1 MTNRFVKSSIHFHVI
16 CNPMFN
22 KLYDFILLCFTL
34 YNFCHFSIFFIF
46 YNHLF
51 IDVYARNSWCVR
63 LSRLRG
69 RVTGT
74 GMPSYP
80 AAREA
85 PRSRCRA
92 HAFFIQGS
100 SSSSCNR
107 LLRSL
112 GRAPSKRSSRLTAAA
127 RSFLRDF
134 TIFILYLIYRH
145 QIFCASSA
153 SARASLR
160 AAAFSFSITAWK
172 EKTSSLMT
180 GARTRMEIR
189 FGIAMRAFAIS
200 ERFQTRSRV

>member
-16 CNPMFN
+16 CNLMFD
-22 KLYDFILLCFTL
+22 KLYDFTLLCFTL

-51 IDVYARNSWCVR
+51 IDVYACNSWCVR
-63 LSRLRG
+63 LSHLRG
-69 RVTGT
+69 ESDRVPACLQPPRQRSTEK
-74 GMPSYP
+74 PLPISHFLYP
-80 AAREA
+80 RLFILFLQ
-85 PRSRCRA
+85 PR
-92 HAFFIQGS
+92 I
-100 SSSSCNR
+100 
-107 LLRSL
+107 RSL

-172 EKTSSLMT
+172 EKTSS
-180 GARTRMEIR
+180 
-189 FGIAMRAFAIS
+189 
-200 ERFQTRSRV
+200 

>member
-69 RVTGT
+69 ESDRV
-74 GMPSYP
+74 P
-80 AAREA
+80 ACLHIPLPEKHREA
-85 PRSRCRA
+85 A
-92 HAFFIQGS
+92 AELTLFYT
-100 SSSSCNR
+100 R
-107 LLRSL
+107 LLILFLQPLIRSL
-112 GRAPSKRSSRLTAAA
+112 GRAPSKRSSHLTAAA

-134 TIFILYLIYRH
+134 TIFILYLIYKH

>member
-1 MTNRFVKSSIHFHVI
+1 
-16 CNPMFN
+16 MFD
-22 KLYDFILLCFTL
+22 KLYDFILLCFIL

-74 GMPSYP
+74 GMPPYP

-100 SSSSCNR
+100 SSSSCSR

-112 GRAPSKRSSRLTAAA
+112 GRAPSKRSSRLTATA

-134 TIFILYLIYRH
+134 TIFISLYLFYTLYIGIR
-145 QIFCASSA
+145 SSV
-153 SARASLR
+153 LLLLPQELPCEPLP
-160 AAAFSFSITAWK
+160 FPF
-172 EKTSSLMT
+172 
-180 GARTRMEIR
+180 
-189 FGIAMRAFAIS
+189 
-200 ERFQTRSRV
+200 RSQPGRRRLLP

>member
-1 MTNRFVKSSIHFHVI
+1 
-16 CNPMFN
+16 MFD
-22 KLYDFILLCFTL
+22 KLYDFILLCFIL

-74 GMPSYP
+74 GMPPYP

-100 SSSSCNR
+100 SSSSCSR

-134 TIFILYLIYRH
+134 TIFISLYLFYTLYIGIR
-145 QIFCASSA
+145 SSV
-153 SARASLR
+153 LLLLPQELPCEPLP
-160 AAAFSFSITAWK
+160 FPF
-172 EKTSSLMT
+172 
-180 GARTRMEIR
+180 
-189 FGIAMRAFAIS
+189 
-200 ERFQTRSRV
+200 RSQPGRRRLLP

>member
-16 CNPMFN
+16 CNLMFN
-22 KLYDFILLCFTL
+22 KLYDFALLCFTL

-74 GMPSYP
+74 GMPPYP
-80 AAREA
+80 ADREA
-85 PRSRCRA
+85 PRSR
-92 HAFFIQGS
+92 FS
-100 SSSSCNR
+100 SSR
-107 LLRSL
+107 FLYPRLLILFLQPLLRSL

-134 TIFILYLIYRH
+134 TILFYTLYIGIR
-145 QIFCASSA
+145 SSV
-153 SARASLR
+153 LLLLPQELPCEPLP
-160 AAAFSFSITAWK
+160 FPF
-172 EKTSSLMT
+172 
-180 GARTRMEIR
+180 
-189 FGIAMRAFAIS
+189 
-200 ERFQTRSRV
+200 RSQPGRRRLLP

>member
-1 MTNRFVKSSIHFHVI
+1 MKSSIHFHVI
-16 CNPMFN
+16 CNPMFD
-22 KLYDFILLCFTL
+22 KLYDFILLCFVL

-74 GMPSYP
+74 GMPPYP

-92 HAFFIQGS
+92 HAFFYP
-100 SSSSCNR
+100 R
-107 LLRSL
+107 LLILFLQPLIRSL

-127 RSFLRDF
+127 PSFPRDF
-134 TIFILYLIYRH
+134 TLFILYLIYIGIR
-145 QIFCASSA
+145 SSA
-153 SARASLR
+153 LLLLPQELPCEPLP
-160 AAAFSFSITAWK
+160 FPF
-172 EKTSSLMT
+172 
-180 GARTRMEIR
+180 
-189 FGIAMRAFAIS
+189 
-200 ERFQTRSRV
+200 RSQPGRRRLLP